1 VKRVDLSCGRG
12 WANLSSKRGACWV
25 QYEKLPRIKKEDN
38 VQSSLMGACEWFGQ
52 LSESGTK
59 RESFARCSKIVD
71 LPEGSDQSGNSR
83 RESAPTDP
91 RRSACFS
98 PLARESSVSLKNGR

>member
-1 VKRVDLSCGRG
+1 VKRLDLSYGRG
-12 WANLSSKRGACWV
+12 RANLSSKTRGCWV

-38 VQSSLMGACEWFGQ
+38 VQSFTMGACEWFGQ

-59 RESFARCSKIVD
+59 RESFVRCSRIVD

-83 RESAPTDP
+83 RESAPTGP

-98 PLARESSVSLKNGR
+98 P

>member
-1 VKRVDLSCGRG
+1 VKRVDLTRGRG
-12 WANLSSKRGACWV
+12 RANLSSKARGLPV
-25 QYEKLPRIKKEDN
+25 QYEKLPRIKNEDK
-38 VQSSLMGACEWFGQ
+38 VQSSIMGACEWFGQ

-59 RESFARCSKIVD
+59 RESFVRCSKIVD

-98 PLARESSVSLKNGR
+98 PWARESSVSLKNGR